1 MLFDTIHPL
10 PYGKPGLR
18 LCQLPGFF
26 FLSFFLS
33 ALKTDKHS
41 ERWANYHRP
50 SCNYSSRAADRLG
63 TDRSAVS
70 LTCLSAAHQTAH
82 KFYVDLRFS
91 SSNESRVRS
100 CQTWLWWRF
109 DLHTLACQT
118 LAMVFIAVIQQRN
131 ISLSKKKS
139 KLMCLTP
146 LADSSKSAFRVALER
161 K

>member
-41 ERWANYHRP
+41 ERCANYHRP

-70 LTCLSAAHQTAH
+70 LTMLICCSPDSSQVLRGFEVQLVQWVESQELSNMVMVT
-82 KFYVDLRFS
+82 FRS
-91 SSNESRVRS
+91 SHS
-100 CQTWLWWRF
+100 QW
-109 DLHTLACQT
+109 

-131 ISLSKKKS
+131 ISLRKKKS
-139 KLMCLTP
+139 KLMCLSP
-146 LADSSKSAFRVALER
+146 SKFLR
-161 K
+161 KCF

>member
-10 PYGKPGLR
+10 PYGKPGLQ
-18 LCQLPGFF
+18 LCQLPGFFF

-91 SSNESRVRS
+91 LSNELRVRS
-100 CQTWLWWRF
+100 CQTWLWWRSG
-109 DLHTLACQT
+109 LHTLVCQW
-118 LAMVFIAVIQQRN
+118 LAMVFTAV
-131 ISLSKKKS
+131 LSREIFHLVKKK
-139 KLMCLTP
+139 KEKEKKVQVQVP
-146 LADSSKSAFRVALER
+146 
-161 K
+161 